1 MPMVYCRFSLSRS
14 IGEFVTPDP
23 SDWPNGQVILQR
35 MGGVYASV
43 KVSAMNENLIFM
55 MGEFEAEFPP
65 GLMYAANH
73 MWALPLGETLR
84 FGFTAYAVRLLQ
96 DVYFMD
102 WLVESPADL
111 TSGQEIGSIESKKA
125 ESSLYAPVTGR
136 LSQFNDELLDDP
148 SAVNTDKYGQGWLFE
163 VSATS
168 PDLLSA
174 DQYVELLSSV
184 WAKTQQTIKGQL
196 NE

>member
-1 MPMVYCRFSLSRS
+1 MGYCRFSLSRS
-14 IGEFVTPDP
+14 IEKFVIPDP
-23 SDWPNGQVILQR
+23 SGGSCGQAIVQR
-35 MGGVYASV
+35 MGGLYASM

-65 GLMYAANH
+65 GLMYASNH
-73 MWALPLGETLR
+73 MWALRLGETLR

-102 WLVESPADL
+102 WLIESPADL

-148 SAVNTDKYGQGWLFE
+148 SAINTDKYGQGWLFE

-168 PDLLSA
+168 TDLLSA
-174 DQYVELLSSV
+174 GQYVELLSSV
-184 WAKTQQTIKGQL
+184 WDKTQQTIKGQL